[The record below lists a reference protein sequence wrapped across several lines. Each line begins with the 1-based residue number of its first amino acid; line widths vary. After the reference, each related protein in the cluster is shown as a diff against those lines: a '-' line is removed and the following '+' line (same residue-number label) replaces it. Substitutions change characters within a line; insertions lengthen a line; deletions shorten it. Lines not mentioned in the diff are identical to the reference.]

1 MILLALALLQS
12 VGPNPR
18 VPMTDPMLEEP
29 APRPKTE
36 VPSAATAQPQA
47 VHASDEEQYRRCA
60 DLAKANP
67 EGAVTSANEWLVR
80 GGGLFARQ
88 CLGLAYSGLERWEPA
103 ATAFEQAAS
112 EAEINRDPRGA
123 DFRVQAG
130 NAWLAVG
137 NAARARSAFD
147 SALASTALTEEMRGE
162 VHLDRARAVKALGD
176 KAAARADVD
185 KALALVPQDPLAWYL
200 SSALALEERQLARA
214 QDDIAKAV
222 ELAPDNADLLV
233 FAGNVAGISGEEQAA
248 KGLYTRAIKVQPGSD
263 AAKAA
268 QAALTANQ

>member
-29 APRPKTE
+29 APRPKTG
-36 VPSAATAQPQA
+36 VPSAAPAQPQA
-47 VHASDEEQYRRCA
+47 VRASDEEQYRRCA

-137 NAARARSAFD
+137 NAAKARSAFD

-176 KAAARADVD
+176 KPAARADVD

-248 KGLYTRAIKVQPGSD
+248 KGLYARAIKVQPGSD